1 MIERIDKWHP
11 LLPAAGEL
19 LLYSVFMP
27 VQHVPFGSLAA
38 HQQLIALSS
47 LPVCLGSIWWFG
59 KANELN
65 ESTTPEERILDNE

>member
-1 MIERIDKWHP
+1 MIERITKWHP

-19 LLYSVFMP
+19 LLYSLFMP
-27 VQHVPFGSLAA
+27 VQHVPFDSLAV

-47 LPVCLGSIWWFG
+47 LPVIFGSIWWFG

-65 ESTTPEERILDNE
+65 ESKTSEKRILDNK

>member
-1 MIERIDKWHP
+1 MIERITKWHP

-27 VQHVPFGSLAA
+27 FHHVPFETLAA

-47 LPVCLGSIWWFG
+47 LPVIFGSIWWFG
-59 KANELN
+59 RANDLN